1 MLIPIIL
8 IEILPFHQSILTL
21 KVLFEFNMQ
30 ILPILQIF
38 LIGYNYP
45 QSWIP
50 TLIIFYSFHQP
61 DDILLIIGQL
71 GTYYSIDIR
80 YEIDILLI
88 TPSQLGH
95 P

>member
-8 IEILPFHQSILTL
+8 IEILPFHQPILPF
-21 KVLFEFNMQ
+21 KVFLEFYMQ
-30 ILPILQIF
+30 ILPILHIF

-45 QSWIP
+45 QSWVSTPIV
-50 TLIIFYSFHQP
+50 FYSFHQP